1 MSDVV
6 TFTQSQVPSRK
17 ELKARTNVVF
27 QLIRFVSL
35 NLRMLR
41 MITKGHH

>member
-6 TFTQSQVPSRK
+6 TFTNSQAPTEREV
-17 ELKARTNVVF
+17 KARTNVLV

-41 MITKGHH
+41 MISKGHH

>member
-6 TFTQSQVPSRK
+6 TFTHSQVPTEK
-17 ELKARTNVVF
+17 EVKARTNVLV
-27 QLIRFVSL
+27 QLIRFASL

-41 MITKGHH
+41 MLSKGHH